1 MKERIVLFPYTYD
14 SKILYENR
22 ELGKKEIKLLPF
34 KEQKEIVKDDI
45 IEIDNLS
52 ELAALDSSYQQYME
66 AQ

>member
-34 KEQKEIVKDDI
+34 KEQKEIVKEDI
-45 IEIDNLS
+45 IEITEVNQKD
-52 ELAALDSSYQQYME
+52 
-66 AQ
+66 